1 MCIFCKILNN
11 EIPSSKI
18 YEDDFCI
25 AILDISQAT
34 KGHTLI
40 ISKKHFSNIY
50 EIEEEVLSHIHVI
63 AKKIALMLKKT
74 YSDIK
79 GFNIIQNNE
88 PKAGQTVMH
97 YHVHVIPRYEN
108 DDLKI
113 ESVDHSDLYDLKA
126 IQKEIKKVFNKRL

>member
-1 MCIFCKILNN
+1 
-11 EIPSSKI
+11 
-18 YEDDFCI
+18 
-25 AILDISQAT
+25 
-34 KGHTLI
+34 
-40 ISKKHFSNIY
+40 
-50 EIEEEVLSHIHVI
+50 
-63 AKKIALMLKKT
+63 MLKKT

-126 IQKEIKKVFNKRL
+126 IQKEIKKSI